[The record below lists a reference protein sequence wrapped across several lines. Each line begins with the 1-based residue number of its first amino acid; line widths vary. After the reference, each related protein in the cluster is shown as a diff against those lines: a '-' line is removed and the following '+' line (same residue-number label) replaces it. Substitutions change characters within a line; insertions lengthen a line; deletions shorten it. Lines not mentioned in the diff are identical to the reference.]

1 MNNKFFIATA
11 KFVLAFIFLLASTTV
26 TSQTITVA
34 NSTAGALTTYTFEY
48 TTTQACNGNI
58 LIAAFPDFVG
68 FLTVP
73 NSPIPV
79 ADYDFYI
86 NNQPVNKASLSMT
99 SAWNNWTG
107 IQIQYAGVTVPAG
120 SNIKF
125 VFRNLIQNATTP
137 GTHSIMFKTADFRGG
152 AIDQY
157 YANVIITSATP
168 SITATSPTRGE
179 TGTTVTITGT
189 NFIGATA
196 VKFNGVNATSF
207 VVNSATSITAVVPSS
222 ATTGAITVETPN
234 GVATGSSFTFDASN
248 YIINPNTD
256 GGFEG
261 THGWTVVNTS
271 NVNKWVI
278 GGAGKV
284 SGNNGAFV
292 SDNGTTNTI
301 TNPQASNSKIYIYKD
316 VVVPSNA
323 SSISLSFKY
332 KNAANNDPKPRCL
345 FALASGFPPLP
356 TSGNQ
361 TIVGA
366 EFATYLSNASNWT
379 TYTNNAPLSS
389 DRLLTYTSED
399 LIPGETYRVVFE
411 WSADN
416 QTSYTQT
423 SPITKYPTGGS
434 IQTTASGYTPGAYMD
449 YTFTSNNDGN
459 NFGLEWSVDNGAQI
473 VSGQGTP
480 NMRFFVPLGTTGTI
494 YTSLR
499 YTYPT
504 PTFAS
509 NGTTGG
515 PLAIDEVAMTFSAIP
530 KIRSIAPLSGAVG
543 SSVTISGEFF
553 GASAANNVVYLGG
566 QKCIITAAT
575 ANSITV
581 TVPANASLNNFTVIN
596 TTNNLSCISRDKFVP
611 VNTALS
617 GLSYNSN
624 SLTSFESP
632 VTFTTGTFASSPDQ
646 KFVLA
651 DVDLDGKAD
660 IFSYSS
666 AGVPQV
672 LRNTATAGIIN
683 SSTLAANLAISGVI
697 PTSPTSRNVLS
708 ADLNND
714 GKIDFANSNDVT
726 TNGGFANINSSTSGT
741 PSLQNYNSLL
751 SSASKYKVN
760 AAFLPID
767 INLDGRTDIFGLN
780 GTNSSQALIYYT
792 KNTTAGTTFSSITGN
807 AANTD
812 SYNQKLNSTNYFS
825 GVSGDLNGDGKLDVV
840 LSGTGRVSVL
850 KNTTTQGNPEVK
862 TFSFTESVTK
872 GINAGIGYTVK
883 LADLDLDGKLDVITT
898 NSTSGF
904 VSVFR
909 NDSANMNM
917 SIMDAQHF
925 ALTGLTATYGLAL
938 ADMNGDGKPDVV
950 VSDNVSQIAYLEN
963 TSVSGTISFAP
974 SVTLVSSGAYPQIEL
989 ADIDGDNKPD
999 IIAANATNGIV
1010 LFRNRVAEAGKISA
1024 DQTIC
1029 YNTTPAVL
1037 TSVSPAAFSTA
1048 GTITYKWQKSTSPT
1062 SGWTDIASTNTVGY
1076 TIPSALITTTYYRRA
1091 AALSTA
1097 PTVFYFTNPIAI
1109 TVTPSPTITT
1119 SVPATGCGSSSVTL
1133 GATSSGGLVKWFS
1146 GATGGTALGT
1156 GDTFTTPTIATS
1168 TYYYAQAE
1176 TLNGCIATSA
1186 RTAIQAT
1193 IITTPP
1199 TIVTSPGSRCDT
1211 GSVTVSASYTGGT
1224 GFGATINWYTAATG
1238 GSPIGTGTV
1247 FVTPSIA
1254 TTTTFYADATNCNGT
1269 SATRTPVIATVVTTP
1284 SILTTVSN
1292 VGCKYSNV
1300 VLSATSTAGSTLK
1313 WYADISGAPST
1324 ATVSSITANTT
1335 RYVSAYLTASGATC
1349 ESPKTAVTATM
1360 NDLPVAPTAI
1370 HTTLCGIGNTA
1381 TVSVTPPT
1389 NTAVNWFSSSSGGTS
1404 LGAGNSY
1411 TTPVLTSAS
1420 SSSYYAAVTDVNG
1433 CVSSPRT
1440 QVNIVYNGPTVTEI
1454 ASVNAITNSAVTF
1467 SATIAN
1473 QTSFNWQRSTDN
1485 GLNWADIT
1493 ASIDPN
1499 VTYSGFSG
1507 TTATTTTLTI
1517 NSAVPFIHK
1526 YQYRLKLT
1534 KSAGCVNY
1542 SNTAILSVAD
1552 VFGSC
1557 TSGTAATPTAFGVN
1571 TNVITSWLNYDT
1583 AYNTDIYDPNTQQ
1596 TWSIMYQ
1603 EYSTYL
1609 HQLVHLSDRSSNY
1622 RDSDDGSKTGLIVD
1636 TNWAGQAYITLDLGS
1651 SKLINRVDLAG
1662 LSTYNPY
1669 GGTAANSN
1677 WTIPILDSNG
1687 NLVLVQQTGAYEN
1700 SYDAEGGSIQVS
1712 TDGNTWTTVVPTISG
1727 TQWIAGYFVPGT
1739 YNYIPGS
1746 EGYGSF
1752 NFTAVNARYVRV
1764 QNNRPLGLSEFKIFP
1779 VDLANAPYIRKAPQT
1794 INYVSQGGTFN
1805 LSVPVTTSTGCTNY
1819 EWSYSADNI
1828 TFNTFDYSPDL
1839 YITDFN
1845 IYNPQIGFYRLTATD
1860 CSNCSLSVNF
1870 ELRLA
1875 TSYYTSAAGA
1885 NAMQTLS
1892 SWKTGTNGTTGTAP
1906 INFTTAANVFVLANS
1921 ASTYSSGASYSNS
1934 GSLRLNGNIATL
1946 GNYNATWGAVLE
1958 SSPTAYVKTNGTGAL
1973 TISTSTVPTLFP
1985 VGNSTY
1991 NPITLTNNTG
2001 TTDTYSVSVSDAVL
2015 TSGTTGTAMNNV
2027 VNRTWKISKTVANTA
2042 GYGTDL
2048 TFEWDPS
2055 DIRGLVEDPVL
2066 YAFISGNWVAQ
2077 SVGSIT
2083 RNGNSVTFNKY
2094 TGPLSSTLF
2103 MLSNAVPVINSFTPV
2118 SAGNN
2123 GSVVIT
2129 GKALSNATVV
2139 SFGGVAATSF
2149 VVDSPT
2155 QITATVATGASGIVS
2170 VTTPAGTAT
2179 LAGFTFVPAPTITSF
2194 TPTKTNRATTV
2205 TITGTN
2211 FNNATSVSL
2220 GGTPATSFTVV
2231 NSTTITA
2238 VVGLGTTGTI
2248 SVITP
2253 GGTATATGFVY
2264 GNTTPLNP
2272 TIGSIANI
2280 SKVTTDPA
2288 FALPLPSSNSNGI
2301 ITYTSSDS
2309 SIVSINGT
2317 MAVINGIGVAT
2328 ITATQAATSDYNTG
2342 SITFTVTVKTTPS
2355 IYLPNYSATV
2365 GDGTITLNAVSNS
2378 PGAITYTSGST
2389 GVATISGNVLS
2400 VVGAGTSVITIN
2412 QAASGNYTAA
2422 TNTAFITVGA
2432 ANSIYPTLSN
2442 FANISKMMSN
2452 PDFSLN
2458 APTSNSAGGFTYYS
2472 SNPAVATIS
2481 GSIVTLVA
2489 PGISIITAVQAAN
2502 GIYRSSSISAVLT
2515 VGLGSNTN
2523 PVITN
2528 FNPLSKY
2535 LTDSP
2540 FAISSPTSTSTSSFT
2555 YFSSMPSIGSINGST
2570 TTVKGLGIATITA
2583 IQPALGSY
2591 NAGSISTTLTVT
2603 NAPPVISYTNPNVFT
2618 KGVTISNLSP
2628 ISTGG
2633 AVNSYSINPSLPYGG
2648 LTFNATTG
2656 VISGIP
2662 IEISAPITY
2671 TVTATNLTGS
2681 TTATFTIE
2689 VKDAVP
2695 SALSYST
2702 PNVYAVGTSIS
2713 SLFPS
2718 NSGGVITNYTISP
2731 SLPGGLVL
2739 NPVTG
2744 AISGT
2749 PSVALAT
2756 TTFTITGTNS
2766 GGSTSTTI
2774 SIRVTD
2780 AAPTNLE
2787 YSTPNVLFKGVLIT
2801 PLTSSN
2807 SGGAIVSYAISPT
2820 LPAGL
2825 SFNTTTGTI
2834 TGRPTVPS
2842 ASTNYTITGTNS
2854 GGTVSKIISILVNDN
2869 EPTDLSYTTPN
2880 IFRVGVTITPL
2891 TPTVYGGVV
2900 TRYSIDRPLPIGLN
2914 FDTTTGVI
2922 SGTPT
2927 QITANATYIVT
2938 AFNFMGRSSAAIEI
2952 TIGGPATNLSYG
2964 GNLVLARNAIMTT
2977 VNPAINST
2985 TSTTYSVSPSL
2996 PVGLVF
3002 DNATGQIF
3010 GMPTTI
3016 QTAQSYTVTANNGF
3030 APNAT
3035 VTFTIE
3041 VVDVPV
3047 ISYVT
3052 PSNYTAGVA
3061 IPNLI
3066 PTVSGLA
3073 PITFS
3078 VSPSLPIGLILNT
3091 TTGEITGTPTS
3102 YTPTASYI
3110 ITATNAVGST
3120 PVTLPLT
3127 VNKRIPSIS
3136 TLSNNTK
3143 TFGDAS
3149 FNIINPT
3156 TNSTGSFSYVSNNT
3170 SVATISG
3177 NTVTIVGAGIAII
3190 TATITAD
3197 ADYDIASTTATL
3209 TVNKAI
3215 PTIGTL
3221 GSISKTFG
3229 DANFNL
3235 ISPTSNATGVFSYT
3249 SSDSNVVAITGN
3261 TVTVVGAGTATI
3273 TATQATDANY
3283 LAGSITTV
3291 ITVNKAVATLSTMA
3305 SVTKNF
3311 GDASFSLVTPTS
3323 AATGAVTFSSSDLN
3337 VATISGNT
3345 VTIVGAG
3352 TATITATQ
3360 ATDANYLEATTSFVL
3375 TVNKIAPTLGVM
3387 TAISKLFGDSN
3398 FTITPPS
3405 TNSSG
3410 AFTYI
3415 SSNTNVATISGSTV
3429 TIVGAG
3435 TATISV
3441 AQSTDSN
3448 YLAAN
3453 TSVALTVSKAPLVLG
3468 VMAVI
3473 TKNFGNPNFTIT
3485 PPQTN
3490 STGNFTYTCNNPS
3503 VATISGNIVT
3513 IVGIGTA
3520 TITATQAADS
3530 NYLSGSTTVS
3540 LVVNKAL
3547 PTLSSIPA
3555 ITKTYGDA
3563 NFTISAPTSNSTGLI
3578 TLSSSN
3584 TSVATIS
3591 GTTITIIGAG
3601 TTIITA
3607 SQAGDTNYDPGVT
3620 TTILTVNKAMPTL
3633 SIMPALTKTY
3643 GDTAFSLVAPT
3654 SASTGLVTFV
3664 SSNLNVATISGTTVT
3679 IIGAGIATIT
3689 AIQAADANY
3698 LSANTTAILA
3708 VNKLTPTLSNFNAIA
3723 KTTDDMPFTLT
3734 SPLSSGGTGA
3744 ITYFSSNPAVAIISG
3759 NVVTITGS
3767 GATIITATKVSD
3779 TNYNAQTISAQLIVG
3794 VGTTQAPLLI
3804 SPVSNTTGATTLQI
3818 NYTLP
3823 EVPLAGSVRLL
3834 FTPSAGG
3841 TPIVWTMNNAT
3852 SASFSYPVS
3861 SNPTLLSNVVS
3872 GGALSFTTYNI
3883 TLSYQDV
3890 FGSPVSSVTNTSIQT
3905 LAPPSISLSQN
3916 NYSGI
3921 INVALT
3927 PISVANSGGLIGSFT
3942 IDPALPS
3949 GLVINP
3955 ITGVITGRPIVVM
3968 TATNYTI
3975 TATNPAGTA
3984 TVSFTLFIDG
3994 DIDGDGIGDR
4004 TDPDIDGDG
4013 IPNTSDADI
4022 NGDGTIDNGID
4033 TDGDGI
4039 NDANDPDIDGDG
4051 VPNAQEIL
4059 DGTNPNVPGAKDTD
4073 GDGVPDYIEL
4083 QQGTNPNIPG
4093 AKDTDGDGVPDYIEL
4108 QQGTNPN
4115 LAGDGLDS
4123 DGDGLSDYNEGYVFS
4138 NPTSSTDTDNNGTP
4152 DYLEFNNHVVSEDDL
4167 EIFNSM
4173 TVNGDS
4179 LNDVFVIRGIEN
4191 YPDNTLIIYNRWG
4204 VEVYNVEGYGQDDKY
4219 FRGLSEGRQT
4229 ISQSAEL
4236 PKGTYFYI
4244 LRYVNREGVE
4254 KQRSGYLYITK

>member
-11 KFVLAFIFLLASTTV
+11 KFVLAFTFLLASTTV

-48 TTTQACNGNI
+48 TTTQPCNGNI
-58 LIAAFPDFVG
+58 LLVAFPDFVG

-137 GTHSIMFKTADFRGG
+137 GTHSINFKTADFRGG

-157 YANVIITSATP
+157 SANVVITSATP
-168 SITATSPTRGE
+168 SITATSPSQGQ
-179 TGTTVTITGT
+179 TGTTVTLTGT

-207 VVNSATSITAVVPSS
+207 TVNSATSITAVVPQS
-222 ATTGAITVETPN
+222 ATTGTITVETPN
-234 GVATGSSFTFDASN
+234 GTATGSSFTFDASN

-316 VVVPSNA
+316 VVVPPNA

-332 KNAANNDPKPRCL
+332 KNAVNNAPKPRCL

-751 SSASKYKVN
+751 SSTSKYKVN

-780 GTNSSQALIYYT
+780 GTNSAQALIYYT
-792 KNTTAGTTFSSITGN
+792 KNTTTGTTFSSITGN

-883 LADLDLDGKLDVITT
+883 LADIDLDGKLDVITT
-898 NSTSGF
+898 NSTSGYI
-904 VSVFR
+904 SVFR

-1313 WYADISGAPST
+1313 WYADISGTPST

-1370 HTTLCGIGNTA
+1370 HTTLCGVGNTA
-1381 TVSVTPPT
+1381 TVSVTPPV
-1389 NTAVNWFSSSSGGTS
+1389 NTAVNWFSSTSGGTS
-1404 LGAGNSY
+1404 LGTGNSY

-1420 SSSYYAAVTDVNG
+1420 SSSYYASVTDVNG
-1433 CVSSPRT
+1433 CVSTPRT
-1440 QVNIVYNGPTVTEI
+1440 KVDIVYNGPTVTTI
-1454 ASVNAITNSAVTF
+1454 ASVNAITNSTVTF

-1517 NSAVPFIHK
+1517 NSAVSFIHQ

-1542 SNTAILSVAD
+1542 SNTAILNVAD

-1557 TSGTAATPTAFGVN
+1557 ASGIAATPTAFGVN
-1571 TNVITSWLNYDT
+1571 TSVNSYWLNYKSPS
-1583 AYNTDIYDPNTQQ
+1583 YFMDINGWAVSYLKET
-1596 TWSIMYQ
+1596 
-1603 EYSTYL
+1603 TYGSGL
-1609 HQLVHLSDRSSNY
+1609 TSLSDRSLNY
-1622 RDSDDGSKTGLIVD
+1622 YGNPESYRQNDSGSTTGLIV
-1636 TNWAGQAYITLDLGS
+1636 NNSAAGQAYITLDLGG

-1662 LSTYNPY
+1662 LSTWNPY
-1669 GGTAANSN
+1669 AGTATNSYQAVPVYDSYN
-1677 WTIPILDSNG
+1677 DILD
-1687 NLVLVQQTGAYEN
+1687 LVEYTGAYEN

-1712 TDGNTWTTVVPTISG
+1712 TDGTTWTTVVANISG
-1727 TQWIAGYFVPGT
+1727 TSWT
-1739 YNYIPGS
+1739 NGS

-1794 INYVSQGGTFN
+1794 VNYVSAGSTFN
-1805 LSVPVTTSTGCTNY
+1805 LSVPVTTSTGYTQY
-1819 EWSYSADNI
+1819 EWH
-1828 TFNTFDYSPDL
+1828 YSPDN
-1839 YITDFN
+1839 INFN
-1845 IYNPQIGFYRLTATD
+1845 FFGYNDLSISNFNYDPINDPQIGFYRLIATD
-1860 CSNCSLSVNF
+1860 GNDCSLSLTI

-1875 TSYYTSAAGA
+1875 TSYYTSAVGA

-1892 SWKTGTNGTTGTAP
+1892 SWKTGANGTTGTAP
-1906 INFTTAANVFVLANS
+1906 TNFTTAANVFVLANS
-1921 ASTYSSGASYSNS
+1921 ASTYSSGATYSNS

-1958 SSPTAYVKTNGTGAL
+1958 SSISSTPQSYVKTNGTGVL
-1973 TISTSTVPTLFP
+1973 TISTSTVPVLFP

-1991 NPITLTNNTG
+1991 NAVTLTNNTG

-2027 VNRTWKISKTVANTA
+2027 VNRTWKITKTSANTA

-2055 DIRGLVEDPVL
+2055 NIAGLVVDPVL
-2066 YAFISGNWVAQ
+2066 YAFVSGTGWVAQ
-2077 SVGSIT
+2077 TVGSIT
-2083 RNGNSVTFNKY
+2083 RSGNSVTFNKY
-2094 TGPLSSTLF
+2094 TGLLSSTLF

-2118 SAGNN
+2118 STGNN

-2149 VVDSPT
+2149 VVNSST

-2170 VTTPAGTAT
+2170 VTTPAGTST

-2194 TPTKTNRATTV
+2194 TPTKTNRANTV

-2211 FNNATSVSL
+2211 LNNASLVSL
-2220 GGTPATSFTVV
+2220 GGTSATSFTVV

-2238 VVGLGTTGTI
+2238 VVGSGTTGTI
-2248 SVITP
+2248 TVITP

-2288 FALPLPSSNSNGI
+2288 FALPLPSSNSSGI
-2301 ITYTSSDS
+2301 ITYTSSDP

-2317 MAVINGIGVAT
+2317 MAVINGLGVAT
-2328 ITATQAATSDYNTG
+2328 ITASQAATDDYTSG

-2378 PGAITYTSGST
+2378 PGVITYSSGST
-2389 GVATISGNVLS
+2389 GVATISGNTLT

-2458 APTSNSAGGFTYYS
+2458 APTSNSVGGFTYYS

-2481 GSIVTLVA
+2481 GSTVTLVA

-2583 IQPALGSY
+2583 IQPAIGSY

-2603 NAPPVISYTNPNVFT
+2603 NALPAISYTNPNVFT

-2628 ISTGG
+2628 VSTGG

-2648 LTFNATTG
+2648 LTFNTTTG

-2681 TTATFTIE
+2681 TTAAFTIE

-2702 PNVYAVGTSIS
+2702 PNVYAVGTSIAT
-2713 SLFPS
+2713 LYPT

-2744 AISGT
+2744 VISGT
-2749 PSVALAT
+2749 PSLALAT
-2756 TTFTITGTNS
+2756 TTFTISGTNS

-2787 YSTPNVLFKGVLIT
+2787 YSTPIVLFKGVLIT
-2801 PLTSSN
+2801 PLTPSN

-2842 ASTNYTITGTNS
+2842 ASTNYTITGSNS

-2977 VNPAINST
+2977 VNPTINST

-3002 DNATGQIF
+3002 DNPTGQIF

-3078 VSPSLPIGLILNT
+3078 VSPSLPIGLTLNT

-3102 YTPTASYI
+3102 YTPTASYT

-3177 NTVTIVGAGIAII
+3177 NTVTIVGAGIATI

-3197 ADYDIASTTATL
+3197 ADYDVASTTATL
-3209 TVNKAI
+3209 TVNKAV
-3215 PTIGTL
+3215 PTIG
-3221 GSISKTFG
+3221 SIPSITKTFG
-3229 DANFNL
+3229 DTNFNL
-3235 ISPTSNATGVFSYT
+3235 TVPTSNSTGAFSYVSSNTNVVTISGNSVTITGAGTATITAIQAGDSNYDSGSITTTITVNKAVTTLSTMTAVTKNFGDAPFTLVAPTSVATGVVTFS
-3249 SSDSNVVAITGN
+3249 SSNLNVATISSGN
-3261 TVTVVGAGTATI
+3261 TITITGAGTATI
-3273 TATQATDANY
+3273 TATQATD
-3283 LAGSITTV
+3283 T
-3291 ITVNKAVATLSTMA
+3291 
-3305 SVTKNF
+3305 
-3311 GDASFSLVTPTS
+3311 
-3323 AATGAVTFSSSDLN
+3323 
-3337 VATISGNT
+3337 
-3345 VTIVGAG
+3345 
-3352 TATITATQ
+3352 
-3360 ATDANYLEATTSFVL
+3360 NYLEATNSFVL
-3375 TVNKIAPTLGVM
+3375 TVNKIVPTLGVM
-3387 TAISKLFGDSN
+3387 TAISKTFGEAN

-3405 TNSSG
+3405 TNSLG

-3441 AQSTDSN
+3441 AQATDSN
-3448 YLAAN
+3448 YLAST
-3453 TSVALTVSKAPLVLG
+3453 TSVSLTVNKAPIVFG
-3468 VMAVI
+3468 PTMVI
-3473 TKNFGNPNFTIT
+3473 TKNYGNADFTIT
-3485 PPQTN
+3485 APQTN

-3513 IVGIGTA
+3513 IVGIGSA
-3520 TITATQAADS
+3520 TIVASQTTDA
-3530 NYLSGSTTVS
+3530 NYLSGSTIVS
-3540 LVVNKAL
+3540 IVVNKAL

-3555 ITKTYGDA
+3555 ITKTYGDV
-3563 NFTISAPTSNSTGLI
+3563 NFIISAPTSNSTGAI

-3601 TTIITA
+3601 TTTITA
-3607 SQAGDTNYDPGVT
+3607 AQAGDANYDPGAT
-3620 TTILTVNKAMPTL
+3620 TTILTVNKAIPIL
-3633 SIMPALTKTY
+3633 SIMPALTKSY
-3643 GDTAFSLVAPT
+3643 GDASFTLANPT
-3654 SASTGLVTFV
+3654 SNSTGAITFT
-3664 SSNLNVATISGTTVT
+3664 SSNAAVAAISGNTVT
-3679 IIGAGIATIT
+3679 IVGAGIATIT
-3689 AIQAADANY
+3689 ATQAADANY
-3698 LSANTTAILA
+3698 LTGTTTTTLT
-3708 VNKLTPTLSNFNAIA
+3708 VNKLTPVLSNFNAIA
-3723 KTTDDMPFTLT
+3723 KTTDNAPFTLT
-3734 SPLSSGGTGA
+3734 APLSSGGTGV
-3744 ITYFSSNPAVAIISG
+3744 ISYVSSNTAVATISG
-3759 NVVTITGS
+3759 STVTIIGVGT
-3767 GATIITATKVSD
+3767 ATITATQAAD
-3779 TNYNAQTISAQLIVG
+3779 TNYNLQSITALLTVG
-3794 VGTTQAPLLI
+3794 IGTTQTPVLT
-3804 SPVSNTTGATTLQI
+3804 SPATNMTGATTLQVS
-3818 NYTLP
+3818 YTLP
-3823 EVPLAGSVRLL
+3823 EAPLAGSVRMT
-3834 FTPSAGG
+3834 FTPVGGG
-3841 TPIVWTMNNAT
+3841 TPIVWTMSNAT
-3852 SASFSYPVS
+3852 SVSFAYAVGTTP
-3861 SNPTLLSNVVS
+3861 SNSNIVS
-3872 GGALSFTTYNI
+3872 GTSLAFTTYNVS
-3883 TLSYQDV
+3883 LSYQDA
-3890 FGSPVSSVTNTSIQT
+3890 FGSPAAQVSNTNIQT
-3905 LAPPSISLSQN
+3905 LAPPNLSLAQTSFSGAVNVNIVPIIIQN
-3916 NYSGI
+3916 
-3921 INVALT
+3921 T
-3927 PISVANSGGLIGSFT
+3927 GGAATFT
-3942 IDPALPS
+3942 ITPALPN
-3949 GLVINP
+3949 GLVLNTT
-3955 ITGVITGRPIVVM
+3955 TGVISGTPTVPL
-3968 TATNYTI
+3968 ATTSFTVTVSNG
-3975 TATNPAGTA
+3975 AGTR
-3984 TVSFTLFIDG
+3984 TIGFNLFIDQDTDVDG
-3994 DIDGDGIGDR
+3994 LLNAIDPDDDNDGILDSYDAFPFDRTEWTDTDHDGIGNNA
-4004 TDPDIDGDG
+4004 DPDDDNDGILDGCDVDTNGDG
-4013 IPNTSDADI
+4013 IP
-4022 NGDGTIDNGID
+4022 DNG
-4033 TDGDGI
+4033 TDLDADGI
-4039 NDANDPDIDGDG
+4039 NDGCDPDIDGDG
-4051 VPNAQEIL
+4051 VINSRDNCPNTPNTYQADRDHDGLGDVCDTIEINASEAI
-4059 DGTNPNVPGAKDTD
+4059 TPN
-4073 GDGVPDYIEL
+4073 GDGINDTWVIYNLANHPGSTVRVFNANGTQVFYSANY
-4083 QQGTNPNIPG
+4083 QNNWTGNYQGSSEMLPVGSYLYQIDLG
-4093 AKDTDGDGVPDYIEL
+4093 GDGSIDT
-4108 QQGTNPN
+4108 QG
-4115 LAGDGLDS
+4115 
-4123 DGDGLSDYNEGYVFS
+4123 
-4138 NPTSSTDTDNNGTP
+4138 
-4152 DYLEFNNHVVSEDDL
+4152 
-4167 EIFNSM
+4167 
-4173 TVNGDS
+4173 
-4179 LNDVFVIRGIEN
+4179 
-4191 YPDNTLIIYNRWG
+4191 W
-4204 VEVYNVEGYGQDDKY
+4204 
-4219 FRGLSEGRQT
+4219 
-4229 ISQSAEL
+4229 
-4236 PKGTYFYI
+4236 
-4244 LRYVNREGVE
+4244 
-4254 KQRSGYLYITK
+4254 LYITK

>member
-1 MNNKFFIATA
+1 MNTMKNTVFIATV
-11 KFVLAFIFLLASTTV
+11 KLILIFTFLLAPQKG
-26 TSQTITVA
+26 TSQTVTVA

-48 TTTQACNGNI
+48 TTTQPCNGNI

-86 NNQPVNKASLSMT
+86 NNQPVNKATLSMT

-179 TGTTVTITGT
+179 TGTTVTLTGT

-196 VKFNGVNATSF
+196 VKFNGVNAASYT
-207 VVNSATSITAVVPSS
+207 VNSATSITAVVPSN

-234 GVATGSSFTFDASN
+234 GVATGSSFTFDDSN

-278 GGAGKV
+278 GEAGKV

-301 TNPQASNSKIYIYKD
+301 TNPQATNSKIYIYKD

-332 KNAANNDPKPRCL
+332 KNAANNAPKPRCL
-345 FALASGFPPLP
+345 FALASGFPQLP
-356 TSGNQ
+356 TDGNQ
-361 TIVGA
+361 VIVGA
-366 EFATYLSNASNWT
+366 EFATYLSNATTWT
-379 TYTNNAPLSS
+379 NYINNAPLSS
-389 DRLLTYTSED
+389 DRLLTYSAED
-399 LIPGETYRVVFE
+399 LIPGETYRMVFE
-411 WSADN
+411 WSAAN
-416 QTSYTQT
+416 QTTYTQT

-434 IQTTASGYTPGAYMD
+434 IQTTAQGYTPGGYMD

-459 NFGLEWSVDNGAQI
+459 NYGLEWSVDNGAQI

-480 NMRFFVPLGTTGTI
+480 TMRYFVPLGTTGTI

-509 NGTTGG
+509 NGTNSG

-530 KIRSIAPLSGAVG
+530 KITSIAPLSGAVG
-543 SSVTISGEFF
+543 SSVTLTGEFF
-553 GASAANNVVYLGG
+553 GASTANNVVYLGG
-566 QKCIITAAT
+566 VKCAITAAT
-575 ANSITV
+575 ANSITL
-581 TVPANASLNNFTVIN
+581 TIPANASLNNFTVLN
-596 TTNNLSCISRDKFVP
+596 TTSNLSCSSRDKFVP

-624 SLTSFESP
+624 TLTSFESP
-632 VTFTTGTFASSPDQ
+632 VTFTTGIFATSPDQ
-646 KFVLA
+646 KFTIT

-666 AGVPQV
+666 AGIPQV
-672 LRNTATAGIIN
+672 LRNTATAGVIN
-683 SSTLAANLAISGVI
+683 SSTFAANVAISGVI
-697 PTSPTSRNVLS
+697 PASPTSRNVLS

-726 TNGGFANINSSTSGT
+726 NNGGFANINTSTSGT

-760 AAFLPID
+760 SAFLPID

-792 KNTTAGTTFSSITGN
+792 KNTTTGTTFSSLSGN
-807 AANTD
+807 AINTD

-825 GVSGDLNGDGKLDVV
+825 GVSGDLNDDGRPDVV

-898 NSTSGF
+898 NSTSGYI
-904 VSVFR
+904 SVFR

-950 VSDNVSQIAYLEN
+950 VSDNNSKIAYLEN

-974 SVTLVSSGAYPQIEL
+974 SVSLVSSGAYTQIEIT
-989 ADIDGDNKPD
+989 DIDGDGKPD
-999 IIAANATNGIV
+999 IVAANGTNGIV
-1010 LFRNRVAEAGKISA
+1010 LFRNRIAEAGKISA

-1029 YNTTPAVL
+1029 YNTTPASL
-1037 TSVSPAAFSTA
+1037 TSLTPATFSTA
-1048 GTITYKWQKSTSPT
+1048 GTITYKWQKSASPT
-1062 SGWTDIASTNTVGY
+1062 TGWTDIALTNTVGY
-1076 TIPSALITTTYYRRA
+1076 TIPSALIATTYYRRA

-1097 PTVFYFTNPIAI
+1097 PTVFYYTNPITI
-1109 TVTPSPTITT
+1109 TITPSPFITT
-1119 SVPATGCGSSSVTL
+1119 NAPATACGTSTVTL
-1133 GATSSGGLVKWFS
+1133 GATSSGGVVKWFS
-1146 GATGGTALGT
+1146 GATGGTVLGT

-1176 TLNGCIATSA
+1176 TANGCIATSA

-1199 TIVTSPGSRCDT
+1199 TIVTYAGSRCDT
-1211 GSVTVSASYTGGT
+1211 GSVTVSAGYTGGT

-1269 SATRTPVIATVVTTP
+1269 SATRIPVIATVVTTP

-1292 VGCKYSNV
+1292 IGCKYTNV
-1300 VLSATSTAGSTLK
+1300 VLSATSTAGSSLK
-1313 WYADISGAPST
+1313 WYADISGTLST

-1370 HTTLCGIGNTA
+1370 HTTLCGVGNTA
-1381 TVSVTPPT
+1381 TVSVTPPA

-1517 NSAVPFIHK
+1517 NNAVPFIHK

-1534 KSAGCVNY
+1534 KSVGCVNY
-1542 SNTAILSVAD
+1542 SNAAILNVAD

-1557 TSGTAATPTAFGVN
+1557 ASGTAATPTAFGVN
-1571 TNVITSWLNYDT
+1571 TNVISSWKNFESVSGYD
-1583 AYNTDIYDPNTQQ
+1583 YTDYFYDPNNNYEYTPRWQG
-1596 TWSIMYQ
+1596 SI
-1603 EYSTYL
+1603 SYL
-1609 HQLVHLSDRSSNY
+1609 GYNSYYGSLANTGALPSLSDRSTDYYGNPTTY
-1622 RDSDDGSKTGLIVD
+1622 RDSDSGSTTGLIVNTD
-1636 TNWAGQAYITLDLGS
+1636 WSGQSYITLDLGS
-1651 SKLINRVDLAG
+1651 NKLINRVDLAG
-1662 LSTYNPY
+1662 LSTWNPY
-1669 GGTAANSN
+1669 AGDDVDPNRAT
-1677 WTIPILDSNG
+1677 PILDNDA
-1687 NLVLVQQTGAYEN
+1687 NDFVLVEKTGAYEN

-1712 TDGNTWTTVVPTISG
+1712 TNGTTWTTVVPNISG
-1727 TQWIAGYFVPGT
+1727 TQWIAGSGDWW
-1739 YNYIPGS
+1739 NYVPGS

-1870 ELRLA
+1870 EIRLA

-1991 NPITLTNNTG
+1991 NPVTLTNNTG

-2027 VNRTWKISKTVANTA
+2027 VNRTWKISKTGANTA

-2055 DIRGLVEDPVL
+2055 DIRGLVEDPIL

-2094 TGPLSSTLF
+2094 TGPLSGTLF

-2118 SAGNN
+2118 SSGNN

-2149 VVDSPT
+2149 VVNSPT

-2220 GGTPATSFTVV
+2220 GGTPTTSFTVV

-2238 VVGLGTTGTI
+2238 VVGSGTTGTI

-2481 GSIVTLVA
+2481 GSTVTLVA

-2540 FAISSPTSTSTSSFT
+2540 FAISSPTSTSTSLFT

-2628 ISTGG
+2628 VLTGG
-2633 AVNSYSINPSLPYGG
+2633 TVNSYSINPSLPYGG
-2648 LTFNATTG
+2648 LTFNTTTG

-2713 SLFPS
+2713 SLFPT
-2718 NSGGVITNYTISP
+2718 NSGGIITNYTISP

-2744 AISGT
+2744 VISGT
-2749 PSVALAT
+2749 PSIALAT

-2787 YSTPNVLFKGVLIT
+2787 YSTPIVLFKGVLFSPIT
-2801 PLTSSN
+2801 PSN
-2807 SGGAIVSYAISPT
+2807 SGGTIVSYAISPA

-2825 SFNTTTGTI
+2825 TFNTSTGTI

-2927 QITANATYIVT
+2927 QITASATYIVT

-2977 VNPAINST
+2977 VTPTINST

-2996 PVGLVF
+2996 PAGLVF
-3002 DNATGQIF
+3002 DTATGQIF

-3016 QTAQSYTVTANNGF
+3016 QAAQSYTVTANNGF

-3078 VSPSLPIGLILNT
+3078 VSPSLPIGLILNA

-3120 PVTLPLT
+3120 PVTLLLT

-3136 TLSNNTK
+3136 TLSINTK

-3177 NTVTIVGAGIAII
+3177 NTVTIVGAGTAII

-3197 ADYDIASTTATL
+3197 ADYDVASTTATL

-3249 SSDSNVVAITGN
+3249 SSDSNVVTITGN

-3283 LAGSITTV
+3283 LAGSITTT
-3291 ITVNKAVATLSTMA
+3291 ITVNKAVATLSAMT

-3323 AATGAVTFSSSDLN
+3323 VASGAVTFSSSDSN
-3337 VATISGNT
+3337 VAIINGNT
-3345 VTIVGAG
+3345 VTVVGAG

-3375 TVNKIAPTLGVM
+3375 TVNKIAPTLGAM

-3468 VMAVI
+3468 AMAVI

-3584 TSVATIS
+3584 TNVATIS
-3591 GTTITIIGAG
+3591 GTTITIIGSG
-3601 TTIITA
+3601 TATITA

-3620 TTILTVNKAMPTL
+3620 TTTLTVNKAMPTL

-3734 SPLSSGGTGA
+3734 PPLSSGGTGA
-3744 ITYFSSNPAVAIISG
+3744 ITYSSSNPAVAIISG

-3804 SPVSNTTGATTLQI
+3804 SPVSNTTGATALQI

-3852 SASFSYPVS
+3852 SASFAYPVS

-3883 TLSYQDV
+3883 ILSYQDV
-3890 FGSPVSSVTNTSIQT
+3890 FGSPVSSVTNTNIQT

-3942 IDPALPS
+3942 INPALPS

-3955 ITGVITGRPIVVM
+3955 ITGVITGRPTVVM

-3984 TVSFTLFIDG
+3984 TISFTLFIDG
-3994 DIDGDGIGDR
+3994 DIDGDGIGDQ
-4004 TDPDIDGDG
+4004 TDL
-4013 IPNTSDADI
+4013 
-4022 NGDGTIDNGID
+4022 
-4033 TDGDGI
+4033 
-4039 NDANDPDIDGDG
+4039 DIDGDG

-4073 GDGVPDYIEL
+4073 GDGVPDYVEL
-4083 QQGTNPNIPG
+4083 QQGTNPNVPG

-4123 DGDGLSDYNEGYVFS
+4123 DGDGLSDYNEGYVFP

-4173 TVNGDS
+4173 TTNGDA